1 MPGGSSKDEVLPGT
15 SACVHSR
22 VAVRVRDDIGKGG
35 NAVDDKVSLLVPPVT
50 RRGFVQGSLAAAV
63 LAGAGVGS
71 AGRPRSAHAQSP
83 TPVSLQLGWF
93 ANSQMAGDFA
103 AIGKGYFKD
112 IGLDVKIV
120 PGGPSIDPVGVV
132 ASGSVL
138 IGNVASIGVLV
149 AGRSRGVP
157 VKAFATAF
165 QRHPFA
171 FFFLR
176 DKGIKSPADFA
187 GKTIGIQGTAR
198 PLLDAV
204 LAKYQVPREKVN
216 VIIIGGTTTPL
227 LTGQAD
233 VVTGWVINYAQNQ
246 PIQGKSDHFLL
257 WDLGIRMYA
266 YTYFTTDQ
274 VYGARKDVLTRYTAG
289 AAKGWLYAKDHPDE
303 AVDFVLKHASG
314 LEREMEVPTW
324 KISIPYLSSNDTKQ
338 QGWGYMDP
346 QVWAN
351 LSDTYH
357 ALDQIPRKVAPEEIM
372 TNEIVLAA
380 KTPKV

>member
-1 MPGGSSKDEVLPGT
+1 
-15 SACVHSR
+15 VHDR
-22 VAVRVRDDIGKGG
+22 
-35 NAVDDKVSLLVPPVT
+35 VSLLSPRIS
-50 RRGFVQGSLAAAV
+50 RRTLVQGGLAAAAV
-63 LAGAGVGS
+63 AGAT
-71 AGRPRSAHAQSP
+71 AFPRPGPPPAHAQSP
-83 TPVSLQLGWF
+83 TALALQLGWF
-93 ANSQMAGDFA
+93 ANAQMAGDFTA
-103 AIGKGYFKD
+103 LGKGYFKD
-112 IGLDVKIV
+112 AGLDVRIV

-132 ASGSVL
+132 ASGSVP

-149 AGRSRGVP
+149 SGRSRGVP
-157 VKAFATAF
+157 IKAFATAF

-176 DKGIKSPADFA
+176 DKGIKTPADFA

-204 LAKYQVPREKVN
+204 LAKYSVPRDKVN

-227 LTGQAD
+227 LNGQAD
-233 VVTGWVINYAQNQ
+233 VVSGWVINYAQNQ

-274 VYGARKDVLTRYTAG
+274 ALAARKDVLTRYVAAAG
-289 AAKGWLYAKDHPDE
+289 KGWQYAKDHPEE

-314 LEREMEVPTW
+314 LDRDMELPTW
-324 KISIPYLSSNDTKQ
+324 KVSIPYVSSPATQQ

-346 QVWAN
+346 QVWTA
-351 LSDTYH
+351 LADTYH
-357 ALDQIPRKVAPEEIM
+357 ALDQIPRKVTADEVM
-372 TNEIVLAA
+372 TDEIVLAA
-380 KTPKV
+380 RTPKF

>member
-1 MPGGSSKDEVLPGT
+1 
-15 SACVHSR
+15 
-22 VAVRVRDDIGKGG
+22 
-35 NAVDDKVSLLVPPVT
+35 VDDKIRLLLTPVT
-50 RRGFVQGSLAAAV
+50 RRGLLGGSLTAAAA
-63 LAGAGVGS
+63 LARSGMLV
-71 AGRPRSAHAQSP
+71 AGRPRAASGQSP
-83 TPVSLQLGWF
+83 APVSLQLGWF
-93 ANSQMAGDFA
+93 ANAQMAGDFT

-112 IGLDVKIV
+112 AGLDVKIV

-149 AGRSRGVP
+149 SGRSRGVP

-176 DKGIKSPADFA
+176 ESGIKTPADFA

-204 LAKYQVPREKVN
+204 LAKYHVPRDKVN

-227 LTGQAD
+227 LTKQAD
-233 VVTGWVINYAQNQ
+233 VVTGWVINYAQNL
-246 PIQGKSDHFLL
+246 PIQGKSDHLLL

-274 VYGARKDVLTRYTAG
+274 AFQANKDVLTRYVAATAR
-289 AAKGWLYAKDHPDE
+289 GWLYAKDHPDE
-303 AVDFVLKHASG
+303 AVGFVMKSASG
-314 LEREMEVPTW
+314 LEQDMEIPTW
-324 KISIPYLSSNDTKQ
+324 KVSIPYISSGVTRE
-338 QGWGYMDP
+338 QGWGSMDP

-351 LSDTYH
+351 LADTYFS
-357 ALDQIPRKVAPEEIM
+357 LDQIPRKVAPDEIM
-372 TNEIVLAA
+372 TNEIVRAA
-380 KTPKV
+380 KTPKF

>member
-1 MPGGSSKDEVLPGT
+1 VDD
-15 SACVHSR
+15 
-22 VAVRVRDDIGKGG
+22 RVR
-35 NAVDDKVSLLVPPVT
+35 LLVSPVT
-50 RRGFVQGSLAAAV
+50 RRQVLQGSLTAAI
-63 LAGAGVGS
+63 LTGAGLGTPGLPRLAS
-71 AGRPRSAHAQSP
+71 AQTSTQVAM
-83 TPVSLQLGWF
+83 QLGWF
-93 ANSQMAGDFA
+93 ANSQMAGDFT

-112 IGLDVKIV
+112 AGLDVKIV

-149 AGRSRGVP
+149 TGRSRGVP
-157 VKAFATAF
+157 IKAFASAF

-171 FFFLR
+171 FFFL
-176 DKGIKSPADFA
+176 KESGIKTPADFA

-227 LTGQAD
+227 LTKQAD
-233 VVTGWVINYAQNQ
+233 VVSGWVINYAQNL

-274 VYGARKDVLTRYTAG
+274 VYASKKDVLSRYVAA
-289 AAKGWLYAKDHPDE
+289 AAKGWLYAKEHPEE
-303 AVDFVLKHASG
+303 AVDFVMKSASG

-324 KISIPYLSSNDTKQ
+324 KVSIPYITSDATRQ
-338 QGWGYMDP
+338 QGWGYMDS
-346 QVWAN
+346 QVWSN
-351 LSDTYH
+351 LSDTYF
-357 ALDQIPRKVAPEEIM
+357 ALDQIPRKVSAEEVM
-372 TNEIVLAA
+372 TNDIVLAA
-380 KTPKV
+380 KTPKF

>member
-1 MPGGSSKDEVLPGT
+1 M
-15 SACVHSR
+15 
-22 VAVRVRDDIGKGG
+22 
-35 NAVDDKVSLLVPPVT
+35 DDKIT
-50 RRGFVQGSLAAAV
+50 RRSFLQTGTTAVVTAASVLSARPLA
-63 LAGAGVGS
+63 
-71 AGRPRSAHAQSP
+71 RAQSP

-93 ANSQMAGDFA
+93 ANAQMAGDFT

-112 IGLDVKIV
+112 AGLDVKIV

-138 IGNVASIGVLV
+138 VGNVASIGVLV
-149 AGRSRGVP
+149 SGRSRGVP
-157 VKAFATAF
+157 LKAFASAF

-171 FFFLR
+171 FFFLK
-176 DKGIKSPADFA
+176 DSGIKTPADFA
-187 GKTIGIQGTAR
+187 GKTVGTQGTAR

-204 LAKYQVPREKVN
+204 LAKYNVPREKVN

-227 LTGQAD
+227 LTKQAD
-233 VVTGWVINYAQNQ
+233 VVSGWVINYAQNI

-274 VYGARKDVLTRYTAG
+274 VFASKKDVLTRYVAA
-289 AAKGWLYAKDHPDE
+289 AAKGWQYAKDHPEE
-303 AVDFVLKHASG
+303 AVDFVMKSTSG
-314 LEREMEVPTW
+314 LDRDMELPTW
-324 KISIPYLSSNDTKQ
+324 KVSIPYVSSDATKK

-346 QVWAN
+346 QVWSN
-351 LSDTYH
+351 LSDTYQS
-357 ALDQIPRKVAPEEIM
+357 LDQIPRKVTADEVM

-380 KTPKV
+380 KTPKF

>member
-1 MPGGSSKDEVLPGT
+1 M
-15 SACVHSR
+15 
-22 VAVRVRDDIGKGG
+22 
-35 NAVDDKVSLLVPPVT
+35 DDKVSLLVRPVT
-50 RRGFVQGSLAAAV
+50 RRGLLQGSLAAAV
-63 LAGAGVGS
+63 LAGSGVA
-71 AGRPRSAHAQSP
+71 AGRVAVASAQSASP
-83 TPVSLQLGWF
+83 ASLQLGWF
-93 ANSQMAGDFA
+93 ANSQMAGDFT

-112 IGLDVKIV
+112 AGLDVKIV

-132 ASGSVL
+132 ASGSSL

-149 AGRSRGVP
+149 SGRSRGVP

-171 FFFLR
+171 FFFL
-176 DKGIKSPADFA
+176 KESGIKTPADFA

-204 LAKYQVPREKVN
+204 LAKYQVPRDKVN

-227 LTGQAD
+227 LTKQAD
-233 VVTGWVINYAQNQ
+233 VVTGWVINYAQNI

-274 VYGARKDVLTRYTAG
+274 VYNAKKDVLTRYVSA
-289 AAKGWLYAKDHPDE
+289 AAKGWVYAKDHPEE
-303 AVDFVLKHASG
+303 AVDHVLKSASG
-314 LEREMEVPTW
+314 LDRDMEIPTW
-324 KISIPYLSSNDTKQ
+324 KVSIPYMSSSATQQ

-346 QVWAN
+346 QVWGN
-351 LSDTYH
+351 LSDTYLS
-357 ALDQIPRKVAPEEIM
+357 LDQIPRKVTPEEIM

-380 KTPKV
+380 KTPRF

>member
-1 MPGGSSKDEVLPGT
+1 M
-15 SACVHSR
+15 
-22 VAVRVRDDIGKGG
+22 
-35 NAVDDKVSLLVPPVT
+35 DDKVSLLIPPVT
-50 RRGFVQGSLAAAV
+50 RRGFLQGSLSAAI
-63 LAGAGVGS
+63 LAGAGQPPI
-71 AGRPRSAHAQSP
+71 AGAQSP
-83 TPVSLQLGWF
+83 APVSLQLGWF
-93 ANSQMAGDFA
+93 ANSQMAGDFT

-112 IGLDVKIV
+112 VGLDVKIM

-132 ASGSVL
+132 ASGSAPV
-138 IGNVASIGVLV
+138 GNVASIGVLV
-149 AGRSRGVP
+149 GGRSRGVP
-157 VKAFATAF
+157 VKAFASAF

-176 DKGIKSPADFA
+176 ESGIKTPADFA

-227 LTGQAD
+227 LTKQAD
-233 VVTGWVINYAQNQ
+233 VVSGWVINYAQNQ

-274 VYGARKDVLTRYTAG
+274 VFSAKKDVLTRYVS
-289 AAKGWLYAKDHPDE
+289 AAARGWQYAKDHPDE
-303 AVDFVLKHASG
+303 AVDFVMKSTSG
-314 LEREMEVPTW
+314 LDRDMELPTW
-324 KISIPYLSSNDTKQ
+324 KVSIPYVSSEATRQ

-346 QVWAN
+346 QVWGA
-351 LSDTYH
+351 LSDTYF
-357 ALDQIPRKVAPEEIM
+357 ALDQIPRKVPPEEVM

-380 KTPKV
+380 KTPKF

>member
-1 MPGGSSKDEVLPGT
+1 M
-15 SACVHSR
+15 
-22 VAVRVRDDIGKGG
+22 DDR
-35 NAVDDKVSLLVPPVT
+35 VSLVVPPIT
-50 RRGFVQGSLAAAV
+50 RRHFLQGGVTAAV
-63 LAGAGVGS
+63 LAGAGLGP
-71 AGRPRSAHAQSP
+71 AGRPLVASAQPS
-83 TPVSLQLGWF
+83 TPVAMQLGWF
-93 ANSQMAGDFA
+93 ANAQMAGDFT

-112 IGLDVKIV
+112 VGLDVKIV

-132 ASGSVL
+132 ASGSVPV
-138 IGNVASIGVLV
+138 GNVASIGVLV
-149 AGRSRGVP
+149 SGRSRGVP
-157 VKAFATAF
+157 IKAFASAF

-176 DKGIKSPADFA
+176 ESGIKTPADFA

-204 LAKYQVPREKVN
+204 LAKYQVPRDKVN

-227 LTGQAD
+227 LTRQAD
-233 VVTGWVINYAQNQ
+233 VVTGWVINYAQNL

-274 VYGARKDVLTRYTAG
+274 AYGARKDVLTRYVSA
-289 AAKGWLYAKDHPDE
+289 AAKGWWYAKDHPDE
-303 AVDFVLKHASG
+303 AVDFVMKSTSG
-314 LEREMEVPTW
+314 LERDMELPTW
-324 KISIPYLSSNDTKQ
+324 KVSIPYISSDATRQ

-346 QVWAN
+346 QIWAN

-357 ALDQIPRKVAPEEIM
+357 SLDQIPRKVTPEEVM

-380 KTPKV
+380 KTLKF

>member
-1 MPGGSSKDEVLPGT
+1 
-15 SACVHSR
+15 
-22 VAVRVRDDIGKGG
+22 VRVRDDIGKGG

-324 KISIPYLSSNDTKQ
+324 KVSIPYLSSSDTKQ

>member
-1 MPGGSSKDEVLPGT
+1 VG
-15 SACVHSR
+15 
-22 VAVRVRDDIGKGG
+22 
-35 NAVDDKVSLLVPPVT
+35 DKVRLLAPQLT
-50 RRGFVQGSLAAAV
+50 RRHFLRGSAFAAV
-63 LAGAGVGS
+63 LAS
-71 AGRPRSAHAQSP
+71 AGTSSLGSSSVASAQASTQ
-83 TPVSLQLGWF
+83 VGLQLGWF
-93 ANSQMAGDFA
+93 ANSQMAGDFTA
-103 AIGKGYFKD
+103 VGKGYFKD
-112 IGLDVKIV
+112 AGLDVKIV
-120 PGGPSIDPVGVV
+120 PGGPSIDPVAVV

-157 VKAFATAF
+157 IKAFATAF

-176 DKGIKSPADFA
+176 ESGIKTPADFA

-227 LTGQAD
+227 LTKQAD
-233 VVTGWVINYAQNQ
+233 VVSGWVINYAQNL

-274 VYGARKDVLTRYTAG
+274 VYASKKDILTRYVAA
-289 AAKGWLYAKDHPDE
+289 AAKGWLYAKDHPEE
-303 AVDFVLKHASG
+303 AVDLVLKSASG
-314 LEREMEVPTW
+314 LERDTEVPTW
-324 KISIPYLSSNDTKQ
+324 KVSIPYVASDATRQ
-338 QGWGYMDP
+338 HGWGYMDP
-346 QVWAN
+346 QVWTN
-351 LSDTYH
+351 LSDTY
-357 ALDQIPRKVAPEEIM
+357 ASLDQIPRKVSADEVM

-380 KTPKV
+380 KTPKF

>member
-1 MPGGSSKDEVLPGT
+1 MPE
-15 SACVHSR
+15 A
-22 VAVRVRDDIGKGG
+22 KGG
-35 NAVDDKVSLLVPPVT
+35 NAVDDKISLLVPPLT
-50 RRGFVQGSLAAAV
+50 RRGFLQGSLTAAA
-63 LAGAGVGS
+63 LAGTGPIDWTPVAS
-71 AGRPRSAHAQSP
+71 AQSP

-93 ANSQMAGDFA
+93 ANAQMAGDFT

-112 IGLDVKIV
+112 AGLDVKIA

-132 ASGSVL
+132 ASGSTP

-149 AGRSRGVP
+149 SGRSRGVP
-157 VKAFATAF
+157 LKAFASAF

-176 DKGIKSPADFA
+176 ESGIKTPADFA

-204 LAKYQVPREKVN
+204 LAKYHVPREKVN

-227 LTGQAD
+227 LTKQAD
-233 VVTGWVINYAQNQ
+233 VVTGWVINYAQNL

-274 VYGARKDVLTRYTAG
+274 VFASKKDMLTRYVS
-289 AAKGWLYAKDHPDE
+289 AAARGWQYAKDHPDE
-303 AVDFVLKHASG
+303 AVDFVMKSTSG
-314 LEREMEVPTW
+314 LDRDMELPTW
-324 KISIPYLSSNDTKQ
+324 KVSIPYVTSDATKQ

-346 QVWAN
+346 QVWSSLA
-351 LSDTYH
+351 DAYH
-357 ALDQIPRKVAPEEIM
+357 SLDQIPRKVTADEVM

-380 KTPKV
+380 KTPKF

>member
-1 MPGGSSKDEVLPGT
+1 M
-15 SACVHSR
+15 
-22 VAVRVRDDIGKGG
+22 
-35 NAVDDKVSLLVPPVT
+35 DKVSLFAPSVT
-50 RRGFVQGSLAAAV
+50 RRGFLKGGLTVATLAASGAV
-63 LAGAGVGS
+63 PASLLRAAS
-71 AGRPRSAHAQSP
+71 AQPPAQMA
-83 TPVSLQLGWF
+83 LQLGWF
-93 ANSQMAGDFA
+93 ANSQMAGDFT

-112 IGLDVKIV
+112 AGIDVKIV

-132 ASGSVL
+132 ASGSVP

-149 AGRSRGVP
+149 TGRSRGLP
-157 VKAFATAF
+157 LKAFGTAF

-176 DKGIKSPADFA
+176 GSGIKTPADFA
-187 GKTIGIQGTAR
+187 GKTVGIQATAR

-204 LAKYQVPREKVN
+204 LAKYKVPRDKVN

-233 VVTGWVINYAQNQ
+233 VVTGWVINYAQNL
-246 PIQGKSDHFLL
+246 PIEGRADHFLL

-274 VYGARKDVLTRYTAG
+274 VYNTRKDVLTRYIS
-289 AAKGWLYAKDHPDE
+289 AASKGWQYAKDHPDE
-303 AVDFVLKHASG
+303 AVDYVMKSASG
-314 LEREMEVPTW
+314 LERDMEVPTW
-324 KISIPYLSSNDTKQ
+324 KVSIPYMSSIATKN

-346 QVWAN
+346 VVWDA

-357 ALDQIPRKVAPEEIM
+357 SLDQIPRKVNHEEIM

-380 KTPKV
+380 KTPKF

>member
-1 MPGGSSKDEVLPGT
+1 V
-15 SACVHSR
+15 
-22 VAVRVRDDIGKGG
+22 
-35 NAVDDKVSLLVPPVT
+35 NAVDDSVSLLVSPVT
-50 RRGFVQGSLAAAV
+50 RRGFLRGSLTAAV
-63 LAGAGVGS
+63 LAGSGVAPAGWPPAAS
-71 AGRPRSAHAQSP
+71 AQSP
-83 TPVSLQLGWF
+83 TPAALQLGWF
-93 ANSQMAGDFA
+93 ANAQMAGDFT

-112 IGLDVKIV
+112 VALDVKIV

-138 IGNVASIGVLV
+138 MGNVASIGVLV

-157 VKAFATAF
+157 LKAFATAF

-176 DKGIKSPADFA
+176 ESGIKTPADFA
-187 GKTIGIQGTAR
+187 GKTIAIQGTAR

-204 LAKYQVPREKVN
+204 LAKYQVPRERVN

-233 VVTGWVINYAQNQ
+233 VVTGWVINHAQNL
-246 PIQGKSDHFLL
+246 PIQGRSDHFLL

-274 VYGARKDVLTRYTAG
+274 AYSSRKDVLTRYISAAG
-289 AAKGWLYAKDHPDE
+289 KGWLYAKEHPEE
-303 AVDFVLKHASG
+303 AVDYVMKSASG
-314 LEREMEVPTW
+314 LDRDMEVPTW
-324 KISIPYLSSNDTKQ
+324 NVSIPYISSSVTKQ
-338 QGWGYMDP
+338 QGWGYMEP
-346 QVWAN
+346 QVWTT

-357 ALDQIPRKVAPEEIM
+357 SLDQIPRKVTHEEIM

-380 KTPKV
+380 KTPKF

>member
-1 MPGGSSKDEVLPGT
+1 MNDT
-15 SACVHSR
+15 
-22 VAVRVRDDIGKGG
+22 
-35 NAVDDKVSLLVPPVT
+35 VSLLVPPVT
-50 RRGFVQGSLAAAV
+50 RRAFLRGSLTAAA
-63 LAGAGVGS
+63 LAASGVVS
-71 AGRPRSAHAQSP
+71 ARRPPAASAQSP
-83 TPVSLQLGWF
+83 GQVALQLGWF
-93 ANSQMAGDFA
+93 ANAQMAGDFT

-112 IGLDVKIV
+112 VALDVKIV

-149 AGRSRGVP
+149 TGRSRGVP
-157 VKAFATAF
+157 LKAFAAAF

-176 DKGIKSPADFA
+176 EAGIKTPADFA
-187 GKTIGIQGTAR
+187 GKTIGIQATAR

-204 LAKYQVPREKVN
+204 LAKYQVPRDKVN
-216 VIIIGGTTTPL
+216 VIIIGGTTAPL
-227 LTGQAD
+227 LTKQAD
-233 VVTGWVINYAQNQ
+233 VVTGWVINYAQNL

-274 VYGARKDVLTRYTAG
+274 VYTARKDVLTRYISAAG
-289 AAKGWLYAKDHPDE
+289 KGWLYAKDHPDE
-303 AVDFVLKHASG
+303 AVDYVLKSASG
-314 LEREMEVPTW
+314 LERDMEIPTW
-324 KISIPYLSSNDTKQ
+324 KVSIPYISSSVTQQ

-346 QVWAN
+346 QVWGN

-357 ALDQIPRKVAPEEIM
+357 SLDQIPRKVTPEEIM

-380 KTPKV
+380 KTPKF

>member
-1 MPGGSSKDEVLPGT
+1 VDD
-15 SACVHSR
+15 
-22 VAVRVRDDIGKGG
+22 RVR
-35 NAVDDKVSLLVPPVT
+35 LLVPPLT
-50 RRGFVQGSLAAAV
+50 RRRMLQGSLAATA
-63 LAGAGVGS
+63 LAL
-71 AGRPRSAHAQSP
+71 AGRPGRASAQAP
-83 TPVSLQLGWF
+83 AALGLQLGWF
-93 ANSQMAGDFA
+93 ANAQMAGDFT

-112 IGLDVKIV
+112 AGLDVKVV

-132 ASGSVL
+132 ASGSVP

-149 AGRSRGVP
+149 SGRSRGVP
-157 VKAFATAF
+157 IKAFASAF

-176 DKGIKSPADFA
+176 ESGIKTPADFA

-227 LTGQAD
+227 LTKQAD
-233 VVTGWVINYAQNQ
+233 VVSGWVINYAQNL

-274 VYGARKDVLTRYTAG
+274 TFGARKDVLTRYISA
-289 AAKGWLYAKDHPDE
+289 AAKGWSYAREHPDE
-303 AVDFVLKHASG
+303 AVDFVMKSTSG
-314 LEREMEVPTW
+314 LDRDMELPTW
-324 KISIPYLSSNDTKQ
+324 KVSIPYVSSEATRQ

-346 QVWAN
+346 QVWGA
-351 LSDTYH
+351 LSDTYF
-357 ALDQIPRKVAPEEIM
+357 ALDQIPRKVPPEEVM

-380 KTPKV
+380 KTLKF